1 MLETTCAGLRLHQYA
16 ELSNDTF
23 GGSHMNIMKPVLAG
37 MALAIAATVTF
48 SMADTAFAKSKKHHE
63 AGTTQANPDETTR
76 PSDLGGSDRQL
87 QGRFYKSHK
96 SHKKADSSK

>member
-1 MLETTCAGLRLHQYA
+1 
-16 ELSNDTF
+16 
-23 GGSHMNIMKPVLAG
+23 MNIMKPVLAG

-76 PSDLGGSDRQL
+76 PSETSVVIEKICLAGNCLRRLCCSTR
-87 QGRFYKSHK
+87 
-96 SHKKADSSK
+96 

>member
-1 MLETTCAGLRLHQYA
+1 
-16 ELSNDTF
+16 
-23 GGSHMNIMKPVLAG
+23 MNIMKPVLAG

-63 AGTTQANPDETTR
+63 AGTTQANPDETIR

-87 QGRFYKSHK
+87 QGRFYKSSHK
-96 SHKKADSSK
+96 SHKKADTSK